1 MYEIKPTFDRSTIQV
16 DLPTCMYKMKNT
28 NDFNLKDSQSS
39 NVQLTNGLN
48 GATSNGNDLT
58 ALQLRQGEIIKQLE
72 KLRLKLND
80 MQGKLGVTAEP
91 VAVPKMQ
98 KVQKKVAPVI
108 KPIDE
113 KYLQDIVV
121 HVNPANVPYSLLG
134 LQTLWTN
141 RLNLVIECY
150 THSSIAELPV
160 ENQAFV
166 KRVGSFKANA
176 TAPTLNLSLI
186 WKDTPTT
193 NLVCAP
199 GTFIPISGEANI
211 LRYLL
216 RIGPSEFGYLGAGS
230 IQAQMEID
238 ALFDL
243 IHELVLASAKKDHR
257 SSILKRLSQRLNTQ
271 TAFGG
276 DSTNVSDYAVFST
289 LKQLNLTAK
298 ELPANVKTWYERNK
312 TLIQV

>member
-1 MYEIKPTFDRSTIQV
+1 M
-16 DLPTCMYKMKNT
+16 
-28 NDFNLKDSQSS
+28 
-39 NVQLTNGLN
+39 
-48 GATSNGNDLT
+48 
-58 ALQLRQGEIIKQLE
+58 
-72 KLRLKLND
+72 
-80 MQGKLGVTAEP
+80 
-91 VAVPKMQ
+91 
-98 KVQKKVAPVI
+98 VI
-108 KPIDE
+108 
-113 KYLQDIVV
+113 
-121 HVNPANVPYSLLG
+121 HVNPVNIPFSFLG

-150 THSSIAELPV
+150 IHSSVKEFPAQ
-160 ENQAFV
+160 NQAFV
-166 KRVGSFKANA
+166 KRASAFKTNS
-176 TAPTLNLSLI
+176 TVPTLNVSLI

-193 NLVCAP
+193 DLVCAP

-216 RIGPSEFGYLGAGS
+216 RIGPSEFGYIGAGS

-243 IHELVLASAKKDHR
+243 VHELVLASAKKDHR
-257 SSILKRLSQRLNTQ
+257 SSILKRLSQRLHTQ

-276 DSTNVSDYAVFST
+276 DSTNVSDIAVFST

-298 ELPANVKTWYERNK
+298 ELPANVKTWYDRNS